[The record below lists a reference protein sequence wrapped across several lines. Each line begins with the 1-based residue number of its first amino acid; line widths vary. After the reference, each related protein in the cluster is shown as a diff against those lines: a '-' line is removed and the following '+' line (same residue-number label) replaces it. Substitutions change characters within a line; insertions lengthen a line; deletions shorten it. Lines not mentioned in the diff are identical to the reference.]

1 MDMDLPE
8 ISRKIGTVHEDRLVY
23 IEEYVLQYLELL
35 KKWENQEERIYFYGK
50 RERTSKAETYII
62 YGICGQ
68 DEEEAGNGKKGKAYE
83 LIGSLDIRQW
93 KKGNDLCR
101 GMLIGIAGEER
112 TVDGYCIFYDAD
124 DKMKERLSRYYESS
138 IYRARNR
145 DKKNPEQMDKRQAE
159 LVALS
164 SKEGENTGSPFL
176 WIRAAAIGILII
188 FCAIAVITVN
198 EYDKMIDFVQTA
210 AWTIM
215 NL

>member
-1 MDMDLPE
+1 MDLPE

-35 KKWENQEERIYFYGK
+35 KKRENQEERISFYGK

-68 DEEEAGNGKKGKAYE
+68 DEEEAWNRKKGNVYE

-124 DKMKERLSRYYESS
+124 DEMKERLSRYYESS
-138 IYRARNR
+138 IYRVQGR

-164 SKEGENTGSPFL
+164 SKEGENTSSPFL
-176 WIRAAAIGILII
+176 WIRAAAIGIFII

-198 EYDKMIDFVQTA
+198 EYDKMMDFVQTA